1 MTLSKSSNQRR
12 CPICLGFPWTRYMGQ
27 LGGGEWRGGS
37 MQKPGKSWANWHK
50 LVIQGPSG
58 NLKFAQNSRRLGV
71 KQPRLT
77 QVGVFRP
84 AGHPWGHKAVAG
96 TLPNPLHA
104 HKPSTSHHMH
114 LRYPLKTPQPQVLGS
129 QHLQQPSLLADG
141 RLTPQLPSC
150 LGGQRRGVLHTCAQ
164 GATKLALVTCPPMQP
179 AYAPSTSLPHFLQSF
194 PGSLPL
200 SQIFIFRTHDGGT
213 MGRLLLAR
221 MLDPI
226 GRPWEIVKKEKY
238 EGDVITFVFL
248 QEYRQ
253 KFLLS

>member
-1 MTLSKSSNQRR
+1 
-12 CPICLGFPWTRYMGQ
+12 
-27 LGGGEWRGGS
+27 

-71 KQPRLT
+71 KQPCLT

-96 TLPNPLHA
+96 TPSNLLHA

-114 LRYPLKTPQPQVLGS
+114 LRYPLKTSQPQVLGS
-129 QHLQQPSLLADG
+129 QHLQQLSLLADG
-141 RLTPQLPSC
+141 RLTPQLPGS

-164 GATKLALVTCPPMQP
+164 GATKLALVTCPPMH
-179 AYAPSTSLPHFLQSF
+179 SLPHFLQSF

-200 SQIFIFRTHDGGT
+200 SQILIFRTHDGGT

-226 GRPWEIVKKEKY
+226 GRPWEIVKEEKY
-238 EGDVITFVFL
+238 EGDVITSVFL

-253 KFLLS
+253 KSPLS